1 MMAAR
6 FTIASGF
13 CPTDRRAITGNSPC
27 PRPAPE
33 RAVRAASLPG
43 ATRPRSTTTPP
54 ITTEASGALRLQMT
68 SQPLMPDLSR
78 ASHSGVYSISGTE
91 KVALLKNAEMLGV
104 LPVSIDLR
112 GCSDKAELLAS
123 IAQALEFPDYF
134 GHNWDALGDC
144 LTDLSWLERPVLML
158 VFGGMD
164 DLERHD
170 PDS

>member
-1 MMAAR
+1 
-6 FTIASGF
+6 
-13 CPTDRRAITGNSPC
+13 
-27 PRPAPE
+27 
-33 RAVRAASLPG
+33 
-43 ATRPRSTTTPP
+43 
-54 ITTEASGALRLQMT
+54 
-68 SQPLMPDLSR
+68 MPDLSR

-91 KVALLKNAEMLGV
+91 KVALHKNAEMLGV

-144 LTDLSWLERPVLML
+144 LTDLSWLDRPVLML

-164 DLERHD
+164 DLESHD
-170 PDS
+170 PDSLATLHAMLVDSASFARNHQRRWFAFLTDGDLGPERSGET